1 MRKIWDF
8 HGGIHPPENKAQS
21 TTQPIRFAG
30 IPKRLVLPLQQ
41 HIGTGAKPLVA
52 VGDQVLKGQLI
63 AEAADRLCA
72 PIHAPSSGTIVDI
85 GDYPVPHPSG
95 LTDTCIV
102 IETDGQDQWIDRQPL
117 ANPEQNT
124 PEELLA
130 HIQAHGIVGLG
141 GAGFPTSIKLASAQS
156 KPIET
161 LILNAAEC
169 EPYITADDM
178 LMRERAEEVVRGLQI
193 IARLLTPKECLI
205 GIEDN
210 KPEAIQALQAAC
222 TGTPI
227 EVVVIP
233 TKYPSGGEKQ
243 LIKILTGQ
251 EVPSGG
257 LPADIGVV
265 CQNVGTAVAVYRSVY
280 HGEPL
285 ISRITTITGAAVSQ
299 PCNLEVLL
307 GTPVEFL
314 LDQCGFQASRS
325 NRLVMGGPMMGFT
338 LPSLELPIVKTS
350 NCIMAVTPQEL
361 PPPAP
366 ALACIRCGLCAE
378 ACPAELLPQQLYW
391 FSRSG
396 ELEKAEQFNLMD
408 CIECGACSY
417 VCPSNIPLVQYYR
430 HAKAEVRRER
440 EEQEKANRARERFE
454 QRQARQE
461 RELAEK
467 EAKRKARAEAAA
479 QAQAAK
485 QSAVSAAPDKA
496 AVIQAALERA
506 NAKKQAAATPAVD
519 LATLEDNLKKAQAKL
534 EKMRDMLAEA
544 RAGNSEQAEKLE
556 NAVRKN
562 EERVRQAQEALE
574 QARAAAATP
583 PPATAGAEDIG
594 QLERAVNRAR
604 NKVETIQQAVEAAR
618 AQDPERAEKLESS
631 LQAAQAKLAEAE
643 QALASAQQTSAAT
656 APQAASL
663 EELEQQLQKA
673 EAKLAKMQQA
683 LDDARQNNPDN
694 VEKLT
699 RAVEKNQVR
708 VDAARQA
715 LADARQQTSSN
726 EAPAPSVEELKV
738 QLAKAEDKLHKMEQA
753 LADAAPENVE
763 KLTRAVEKN
772 KVRVEAARQALAE
785 AQQQVSAPEA
795 PSVSLEELE
804 TQLAKAE
811 DKLHKMEQALA
822 DAAPENV
829 EKLTRAVEKNKV
841 RVDAARQALEE
852 ARQRI
857 AATSSGT

>member
-30 IPKRLVLPLQQ
+30 IPQRLVLPLQQ
-41 HIGTGAKPLVA
+41 HIGAGAKPLVA
-52 VGDQVLKGQLI
+52 VGDRVLKGQLI
-63 AEAADRLCA
+63 AEASSQLSA
-72 PIHAPSSGTIVDI
+72 PVHAPTSGTVVEI
-85 GDYPVPHPSG
+85 GNHPVPHPSG
-95 LTDTCIV
+95 LADTCIV
-102 IETDGQDQWIDRQPL
+102 IEADGQDEWIARQPL
-117 ANPEQNT
+117 ANPDQCAPEQ
-124 PEELLA
+124 LLA

-141 GAGFPTSIKLASAQS
+141 GAGFPTSIKLAGGQG
-156 KPIET
+156 KPIQT

-178 LMRERAEEVVRGLQI
+178 LMRERADEVVQGLQV
-193 IARLLTPKECLI
+193 IAQLLNPEECLI

-222 TGTPI
+222 AGTKV

-243 LIKILTGQ
+243 LIKILTGK

-265 CQNVGTAVAVYRSVY
+265 CQNVGTAVAVYRAVY

-285 ISRITTITGAAVSQ
+285 ISRITTITGAAIAQ

-307 GTPVEFL
+307 GTPIDFL
-314 LDQCGFQASRS
+314 LNQCGFKAAQS
-325 NRLVMGGPMMGFT
+325 NRLIMGGPMMGFT
-338 LPSLELPIVKTS
+338 LPGPDLPIVKTS

-396 ELEKAEQFNLMD
+396 ELDKAEQFNLMD

-430 HAKAEVRRER
+430 HTKAEIRRER

-467 EAKRKARAEAAA
+467 EARRKARAEAAA
-479 QAQAAK
+479 KAQAAK

-506 NAKKQAAATPAVD
+506 NAKKQSVPQPAAD
-519 LATLEDNLKKAQAKL
+519 LATLEDNLKKAKAKL
-534 EKMRDMLAEA
+534 EKMREMLAEA
-544 RAGNSEQAEKLE
+544 QAGNPEQAAKLE

-562 EERVRQAQEALE
+562 EERVRQAQAALDEAK
-574 QARAAAATP
+574 AAATAQP
-583 PPATAGAEDIG
+583 AATATEDIA
-594 QLERAVNRAR
+594 QLERAVARAR
-604 NKVETIQQAVEAAR
+604 NKVDTIRQAIETTR
-618 AQDPERAEKLESS
+618 AQDPERAEKLEAS
-631 LQAAQAKLAEAE
+631 LQAAQAKLTEAE
-643 QALASAQQTSAAT
+643 QRLADAQKPAAPAAPANET
-656 APQAASL
+656 ASV

-683 LDDARQNNPDN
+683 LDDARQNNPEN

-708 VDAARQA
+708 VEAARKA
-715 LADARQQTSSN
+715 LADAQQQATASAA
-726 EAPAPSVEELKV
+726 APKEEAPSVSLEELEI
-738 QLAKAEDKLHKMEQA
+738 QLAKAEDKLRKMEQA

-772 KVRVEAARQALAE
+772 KVRVA
-785 AQQQVSAPEA
+785 
-795 PSVSLEELE
+795 
-804 TQLAKAE
+804 T
-811 DKLHKMEQALA
+811 
-822 DAAPENV
+822 
-829 EKLTRAVEKNKV
+829 
-841 RVDAARQALEE
+841 ARQALED
-852 ARQRI
+852 ARQRV